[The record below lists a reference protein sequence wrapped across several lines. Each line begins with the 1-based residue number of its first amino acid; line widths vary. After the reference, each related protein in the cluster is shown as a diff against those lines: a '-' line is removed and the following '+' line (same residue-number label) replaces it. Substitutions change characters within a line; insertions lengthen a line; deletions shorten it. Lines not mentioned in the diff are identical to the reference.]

1 LGLLESRGEVKMEK
15 IMVIGSNGMLGY
27 AVSSYLKTNDYCV
40 VEITRKE
47 FDIANDPI
55 EKLELFLDEVGVVI
69 NCAGVIKPTIANNTI
84 ENVLK
89 INSLFPRNLAKLCN
103 SKEIKC
109 FHITTDC
116 VYTGKKGKYSE
127 EDYFDADDLYGLS
140 KNAGENKDCMTLRTS
155 IIGEENGKSRSLLE
169 WAKSQAGKD
178 VNGFTNHLWNGVT
191 TLYLA
196 EIIETIITQDLFEK
210 GLFHIHS
217 PNTVN
222 KYELL
227 QIFNRAYSLALKINP
242 VEAKE
247 KVDRSLAS
255 IYDLSKTV
263 AVKMLE
269 QQINEMQ
276 EFFSLLNTS
285 LDLEEQLVVGF

>member
-1 LGLLESRGEVKMEK
+1 MEK
-15 IMVIGSNGMLGY
+15 IMVIGASGMLGY
-27 AVSSYLKTNDYCV
+27 AVSSYFKTNDYDV
-40 VEITRKE
+40 VEITRAQ

-55 EKLELFLDEVGVVI
+55 KKLELYMDGVGVVI
-69 NCAGVIKPTIANNTI
+69 NCAGVIKPTIQNNTI
-84 ENVLK
+84 ENVLR
-89 INSLFPRNLAKLCN
+89 INSMFPRNLAKL
-103 SKEIKC
+103 SDRMGIKC

-116 VYTGKKGKYSE
+116 VYTGKKGNYSE
-127 EDYFDADDLYGLS
+127 NDYFDADDLYGLS

-169 WAKSQAGKD
+169 WAKSQAGKE

-196 EIIETIITQDLFEK
+196 EVIETILTNNLYEK

-227 QIFNRAYSLALKINP
+227 QIFNRAYGLNLKVNP

-247 KVDRSLAS
+247 AIDRSLAS
-255 IYDLSKTV
+255 EFDLTKIV
-263 AVKMLE
+263 AVKTLE
-269 QQINEMQ
+269 QQVTEMQ
-276 EFFSLLNTS
+276 EFFYYLNRISTF
-285 LDLEEQLVVGF
+285 DEQLVVGF

>member
-1 LGLLESRGEVKMEK
+1 MEK